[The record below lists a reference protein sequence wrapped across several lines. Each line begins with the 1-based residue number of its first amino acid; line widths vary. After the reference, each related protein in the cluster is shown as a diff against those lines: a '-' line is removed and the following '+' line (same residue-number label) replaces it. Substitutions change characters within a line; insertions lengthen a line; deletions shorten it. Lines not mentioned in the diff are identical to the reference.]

1 MGFFSRI
8 GNKLSHA
15 YSSASRL
22 GHKVL
27 GGASRIGHKVLDVGN
42 AVVNTVDSIP
52 ILNKVLASP
61 IALAKTGLGVIQTGV
76 DLADRGKEYLS
87 GADRV
92 VKAGQDALRGP
103 QVKAPKPKGAIEKG
117 PPATAPPSAGIQAH
131 PKVSPES
138 FHRSGHSSGGGRG
151 GGRG

>member
-1 MGFFSRI
+1 MGFFSRL

-15 YSSASRL
+15 YSSASRI

-61 IALAKTGLGVIQTGV
+61 IAIARTGLGVIQTGV
-76 DLADRGKEYLS
+76 DMADKGREFLS
-87 GADRV
+87 GADKV
-92 VKAGQDALRGP
+92 VKAGQDAL
-103 QVKAPKPKGAIEKG
+103 KPKSKGAIEKG